1 MWSKNNTNLPK
12 TLLKRDLFKAK
23 VEKRKYSKMSSHKCE
38 VTSADAQH
46 GLWQM
51 AMCKNM

>member
-1 MWSKNNTNLPK
+1 MGVETYVNLLDVPNF
-12 TLLKRDLFKAK
+12 LWNMILIEL
-23 VEKRKYSKMSSHKCE
+23 S